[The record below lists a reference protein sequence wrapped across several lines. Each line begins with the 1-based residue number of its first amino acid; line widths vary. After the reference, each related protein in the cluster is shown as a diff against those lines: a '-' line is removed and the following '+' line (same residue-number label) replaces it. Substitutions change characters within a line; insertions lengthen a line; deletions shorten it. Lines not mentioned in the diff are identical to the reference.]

1 MGSNSRPAK
10 ISGSHAPIRHRKPRD
25 PALPAGSEKTL
36 RFALD
41 PDDCELLLARLS
53 KAGAHWTA
61 ETKLLSLY
69 LDTPD
74 CAIGKLG
81 FGFGVRRRG
90 DVSLNDTQEALRRF
104 ARGQAG
110 VGGWST
116 FRHALSVAAP
126 TDARQLQKLLR
137 APNARQSLKLVYQS
151 EAQQSFWS
159 PPFGGDTTLVLEQA
173 NIVNTIHTRLA
184 SLTLIYPDNAAQP
197 ALAFLAT
204 LGKSVPL
211 RLTGETL
218 ALTAY
223 QTAGHSEVASPA
235 AITPRLTADMPV
247 AAAFQAIAHAA
258 IDHFLLAQVRVRR
271 LHDIEGVHQCR
282 VALRRF
288 STALRLFRP
297 LIAGAGIE
305 AVKED
310 LNRIKNSLRAAR
322 DIDVLLTRLADKD
335 ADPAVATVRKLL
347 EARREKAYA
356 ALVDVLNAPATED
369 SLLRVVTWIETGD
382 WTADTARAG
391 DRAQPIGTFVQRK
404 FSKSVPKFHRRCAEL
419 EEASPAERHQTRIRA
434 KNLRY
439 GAEFFDALAAGDDG
453 GKAFRKR
460 LRAFVAALKKLQTF
474 LGEENDAEMAQHYF
488 ARLAENDDS
497 VRADAAAIAAG
508 ATLAAKLRR
517 RGKSQFHKGAE
528 KARAALFD
536 AKPFWTGLAR
546 D

>member
-1 MGSNSRPAK
+1 MGSKSLPIK
-10 ISGSHAPIRHRKPRD
+10 ISRLQAPVRHRKPRD
-25 PALPAGSEKTL
+25 PVVLEGSEKSL

-41 PDDCELLLARLS
+41 PNDRDLLLARLS

-69 LDTPD
+69 LDTSD
-74 CAIGKLG
+74 CAIGKLA

-90 DVSLNDTQEALRRF
+90 DVTLNDTQEALQRF
-104 ARGQAG
+104 ARNQPGA
-110 VGGWST
+110 GGWST

-137 APNARQSLKLVYQS
+137 GPNARQSLKLVYQS

-159 PPFGGDTTLVLEQA
+159 LPFGGDASLVLEQA
-173 NIVNTIHTRLA
+173 NIVNAVHTRLA
-184 SLTLIYPDNAAQP
+184 ALTLIYPESAAGP
-197 ALAFLAT
+197 ALAFVAA

-223 QTAGHSEVASPA
+223 QIAGHSDVASPA
-235 AITPRLTADMPV
+235 AITPRLTADASV

-271 LHDIEGVHQCR
+271 LHDAEGVHQCR

-297 LIAGAGIE
+297 LIAGAGVK
-305 AVKED
+305 AVKQD
-310 LNRIKNSLRAAR
+310 LNRIKSSLRAAR
-322 DIDVLLTRLADKD
+322 DIDVLLARLAGKR

-356 ALVDVLNAPATED
+356 ALVDVLNAPGTED
-369 SLLRVVTWIETGD
+369 SLLRVVTWIEAGD
-382 WTADTARAG
+382 WTADAARAG
-391 DRAQPIGTFVQRK
+391 ARAESIGTFVQRK

-439 GAEFFDALAAGDDG
+439 GAEFFVGLAAGDD

-460 LRAFVAALKKLQTF
+460 LRGFVAALKKLQTF

-488 ARLAENDDS
+488 ARLAEDEDS

-508 ATLAAKLRR
+508 AALAAKLRR
-517 RGKSQFHKGAE
+517 RGKRQFHKGAE
-528 KARAALFD
+528 KAREALLE

>member
-1 MGSNSRPAK
+1 MPK
-10 ISGSHAPIRHRKPRD
+10 
-25 PALPAGSEKTL
+25 GSEKTL

-41 PDDCELLLARLS
+41 PGDCELLLARLS

-74 CAIGKLG
+74 SAIGKLG

-90 DVSLNDTQEALRRF
+90 DVTLNDTKEALRRF
-104 ARGQAG
+104 ARSQPGA
-110 VGGWST
+110 GGWST

-126 TDARQLQKLLR
+126 TDARELQKLLR
-137 APNARQSLKLVYQS
+137 GPNARQNLKLVFQS
-151 EAQQSFWS
+151 EAQHSFWS
-159 PPFGGDTTLVLEQA
+159 LPFGGDAGLALEQA
-173 NIVNTIHTRLA
+173 NIANGIHTRLA
-184 SLTLIYPDNAAQP
+184 SLTLIYPDAAASL
-197 ALAFLAT
+197 ALGFIAT

-223 QTAGHSEVASPA
+223 QTAGYRDVASPA
-235 AITPRLTADMPV
+235 AVTPRLTADMPV
-247 AAAFQAIAHAA
+247 AAAFQAIARAA

-271 LHDIEGVHQCR
+271 LHDAEGVHQCR

-288 STALRLFRP
+288 STVQDLFRP
-297 LIAGAGIE
+297 LIVGAGAK
-305 AVKED
+305 AVKGD
-310 LNRIKNSLRAAR
+310 LRRIKNPLRAAR
-322 DIDVLLTRLADKD
+322 DIDVLLARLAGKD
-335 ADPAVATVRKLL
+335 ADPAAAPVRKLL

-356 ALVDVLNAPATED
+356 ALVDVLNAPETED
-369 SLLRVVTWIETGD
+369 GLLRVITWIEAGD
-382 WTADTARAG
+382 WTSDAARA
-391 DRAQPIGTFVQRK
+391 DARAEPTGNFVQRK
-404 FSKSVPKFHRRCAEL
+404 FSKSVPKFCCRCTEL

-439 GAEFFDALAAGDDG
+439 GAEFFDGLAVGAE

-460 LRAFVAALKKLQTF
+460 LRAFVAALKKLQAF

-488 ARLAENDDS
+488 ARLGEDEDS
-497 VRADAAAIAAG
+497 VRADAAAVAAG
-508 ATLAAKLRR
+508 ATLAAQLRR
-517 RGKSQFHKGAE
+517 RGKRQFHKGAE
-528 KARAALFD
+528 KAREALFD
-536 AKPFWTGLAR
+536 VKPFWAGLAR

>member
-10 ISGSHAPIRHRKPRD
+10 ISGLRAPMRRRKPRD
-25 PALPAGSEKTL
+25 PAAPEGAEKTL

-41 PDDCELLLARLS
+41 PNDCELLLARLS

-90 DVSLNDTQEALRRF
+90 DVTLNDTKEALRRF
-104 ARGQAG
+104 ARGQPG

-126 TDARQLQKLLR
+126 TDARELQKLLR
-137 APNARQSLKLVYQS
+137 GPNARQSLKLVYQS

-159 PPFGGDTTLVLEQA
+159 LPFGGDASLVLEQA
-173 NIVNTIHTRLA
+173 NIVNGIHTRLA
-184 SLTLIYPDNAAQP
+184 SLTLIYPENAAGL
-197 ALAFLAT
+197 ALAFIAT

-223 QTAGHSEVASPA
+223 QTAGHSDVATPA
-235 AITPRLTADMPV
+235 AITPRLTADTSV

-271 LHDIEGVHQCR
+271 LHDVEGVHQCR

-297 LIAGAGIE
+297 LIGGAGAK

-310 LNRIKNSLRAAR
+310 LNRIKSSLRAAR
-322 DIDVLLTRLADKD
+322 DIDVLLARLAGKD
-335 ADPAVATVRKLL
+335 ADSAVATVRKLL
-347 EARREKAYA
+347 EARREKTYA
-356 ALVDVLNAPATED
+356 ALVDVLNAPGTED
-369 SLLRVVTWIETGD
+369 SLLRVVTWIEAGD
-382 WTADTARAG
+382 WTADAARAE
-391 DRAQPIGTFVQRK
+391 PIGTFVQRK
-404 FSKSVPKFHRRCAEL
+404 FSKSVPKFHRRCADL

-439 GAEFFDALAAGDDG
+439 GAEFFDGLSAGADA
-453 GKAFRKR
+453 KAFRKR
-460 LRAFVAALKKLQTF
+460 LRGFVAALKKLQTF

-488 ARLAENDDS
+488 ARLAEDGDS
-497 VRADAAAIAAG
+497 VRADAAAVAAG
-508 ATLAAKLRR
+508 AALAAKLRR
-517 RGKSQFHKGAE
+517 RGKRQFHKGAE
-528 KARAALFD
+528 KAREALFD
-536 AKPFWTGLAR
+536 TKPFWTGLAR